1 MYGLPDSFIV
11 GTTRRIARATR
22 PTRSRATSTSL
33 WTVFVEK
40 LVQKIIKSAKRS
52 ELARKHGVKLS

>member
-1 MYGLPDSFIV
+1 MYGLPDSFVV

-22 PTRSRATSTSL
+22 RRTTSTSL
-33 WTVFVEK
+33 WTVFAEK

-52 ELARKHGVKLS
+52 DLARKHGVKLS

>member
-22 PTRSRATSTSL
+22 SKATPTSHWSAFAERI
-33 WTVFVEK
+33 
-40 LVQKIIKSAKRS
+40 VQKAIKEAKRR